1 MKFIKYTTAFLLAI
15 SLFSACKKDENSTP
29 ETTKPTIEHIEIGYN
44 NNKIGIQGKD
54 FHLDADIIAGD
65 KIESVQVKILQKST
79 ETYTQAW
86 AFELTWNQYKG
97 TKNTNVHKHFD
108 IPKEAPE
115 GKYDFIFL
123 VTDQNGSTLEIKE
136 DFRIYHPDNVPVD
149 PAIKLTVTRNM
160 NLKFKGET
168 LKEGGL
174 INKGDSLF
182 VNAEI
187 TNIKDDGVAYALLIK
202 QSANYRPEIAEKLD
216 LSKAIVICKVEHK
229 GFLTV
234 SGIST
239 YNWNKNPNISSYPFN
254 IKIGA
259 ANDNNSPTANVIT
272 GVKNWES
279 GNYNIVIVYTNT
291 THNMS
296 AFKSFPIKIKY

>member
-1 MKFIKYTTAFLLAI
+1 MKIIKYTTAFLLAI
-15 SLFSACKKDENSTP
+15 SLFSACKKDENPTP
-29 ETTKPTIEHIEIGYN
+29 EATKPTVEHIEIGYN

-65 KIESVQVKILQKST
+65 KIESIQVKILQKST
-79 ETYTQAW
+79 ETYTQPW

-123 VTDQNGSTLEIKE
+123 VTDENGSKLEIKE
-136 DFRIYHPDNVPVD
+136 DFRIYHPDNLPVD
-149 PAIKLTVTRNM
+149 PDIKVTVTRNM
-160 NLKFKGET
+160 NLMFKGEK

-182 VNAEI
+182 IDAYI
-187 TNIKDDGVAYALLIK
+187 TNIKDDGVAYVLLIK
-202 QSANYRPEIAEKLD
+202 QNANYRPETAAKLD
-216 LSKAIVICKVEHK
+216 FSKAIVIFNKEHS
-229 GFLTV
+229 FLKV
-234 SGIST
+234 SGINT
-239 YNWNKNPNISSYPFN
+239 YIWNKDPNISSYPVN

-259 ANDNNSPTANVIT
+259 ANDNNSPIANAIN
-272 GVKNWES
+272 GGKIWES

-296 AFKSFPIKIKY
+296 AFKSFPITIKY

>member
-1 MKFIKYTTAFLLAI
+1 MKFIKYITAFLLTI
-15 SLFSACKKDENSTP
+15 SLFSACKKDENPIP
-29 ETTKPTIEHIEIGYN
+29 EATKPSIEHIEIGYN

-79 ETYTQAW
+79 ETYTHPW

-108 IPKEAPE
+108 IPEEAPE

-136 DFRIYHPDNVPVD
+136 DFRIYHPDNLPVD
-149 PAIKLTVTRNM
+149 PDIKITVTK
-160 NLKFKGET
+160 NLNLQFKGEK

-182 VNAEI
+182 IDAYI
-187 TNIKDDGVAYALLIK
+187 TNIKDDGVAYVLLIK
-202 QSANYRPEIAEKLD
+202 QDANYRPETATKLD
-216 LSKAIVICKVEHK
+216 FSKAIVIINREHSFPK
-229 GFLTV
+229 V
-234 SGIST
+234 SGMNT
-239 YNWNKNPNISSYPFN
+239 YIWNKDPNISSYPVN

-259 ANDNNSPTANVIT
+259 ANDNNSPTANAIN

-296 AFKSFPIKIKY
+296 AFKSFPITIKY